1 MKWRQLGLALLLGQ
15 LCLSLARAADDSD
28 RPVQYELQVFR
39 LDGAFRTKTSLSPEI
54 WNADE
59 AALKK
64 IQGSVTLFKE
74 GQFNWSN
81 EELKLNHNGC
91 FWNGK
96 KLTFEEGYREPL
108 PDGKLKMIYSPS
120 VVKPLGKLVSLKIE
134 SDTPFQYMQ
143 QQEGGTFE
151 LKELTL
157 PVGMNLEV
165 RAQQHPRRGFR
176 IENLKIELRSI
187 GSREEL
193 PGVALPVGKPNLRVW
208 QYQLQFNA
216 SPRKGYG
223 ILVRPEGTTGA
234 MLIRIAIS
242 ESQ

>member
-1 MKWRQLGLALLLGQ
+1 MIWRQWWLALLLGQ
-15 LCLSLARAADDSD
+15 MCLTLVKAADESD

-39 LDGAFRTKTSLSPEI
+39 LDGSFQSKTSLSPEI
-54 WNADE
+54 WKADE

-64 IQGSVTLFKE
+64 IQASVTLFND
-74 GQFNWSN
+74 GQFKWGN

-96 KLTFEEGYREPL
+96 KLTFEEGYREQL
-108 PDGKLKMIYSPS
+108 PEGKLKMIYSPA
-120 VVKPLGKLVSLKIE
+120 VVKPLGKRVRLKIE
-134 SDTPFQYMQ
+134 SDTPFQYMRRQ
-143 QQEGGTFE
+143 DNGSFE

-165 RAQQHPRRGFR
+165 RAQQHPKSGFR
-176 IENLKIELRSI
+176 IENLSIELRSI
-187 GSREEL
+187 GSRAEL

-242 ESQ
+242 ESP